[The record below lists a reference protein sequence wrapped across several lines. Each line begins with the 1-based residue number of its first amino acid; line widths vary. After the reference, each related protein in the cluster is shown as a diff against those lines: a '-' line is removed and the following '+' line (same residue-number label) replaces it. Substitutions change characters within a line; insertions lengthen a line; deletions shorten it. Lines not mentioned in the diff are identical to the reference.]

1 MIRTSARSAVPAA
14 RFGALGLAAILVLGG
29 CSGDGG
35 DPNAEA
41 AEAAENNSSSPSV
54 SKSFDPTGSA
64 SPSAT
69 PTPTAAAYK
78 PATAEGPAENVPL
91 PVMPELAKE
100 ESAEGLKAFATHW
113 YALMNYGFETGE
125 VEPMKQISGPDC
137 VVCGN
142 VYRLLGNGYDEEDW
156 IFGGE
161 LVVMSTKTN
170 YVVTSKGVYQVLI
183 QIRQDPYEF
192 RGPGGLLYGE
202 NDGVEGTTVQMI
214 EATYNNGQWFAHN
227 AVTIQ

>member
-1 MIRTSARSAVPAA
+1 
-14 RFGALGLAAILVLGG
+14 
-29 CSGDGG
+29 
-35 DPNAEA
+35 
-41 AEAAENNSSSPSV
+41 
-54 SKSFDPTGSA
+54 
-64 SPSAT
+64 
-69 PTPTAAAYK
+69 
-78 PATAEGPAENVPL
+78 
-91 PVMPELAKE
+91 MPEVAKE

-113 YALMNYGFETGE
+113 YDLMNYGFETGD
-125 VEPMKQISGPDC
+125 VEPLKQISGPDC